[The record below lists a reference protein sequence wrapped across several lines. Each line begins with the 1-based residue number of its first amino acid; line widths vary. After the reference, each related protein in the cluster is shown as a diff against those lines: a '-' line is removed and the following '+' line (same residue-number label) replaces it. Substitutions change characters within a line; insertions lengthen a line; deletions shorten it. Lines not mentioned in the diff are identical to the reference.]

1 VENKKLKVKE
11 VLEDQLVII
20 TPVNHPLTK
29 KSQLKANDLN
39 GQFIIMH
46 EQDSAPRRVIEDYV
60 RKHNISV
67 NIPLEMSSNRAIKR
81 AVAEGIGIALISR
94 KVANEQIQAKRLK
107 AIPLSDPS
115 MNRKFYM
122 VHHKDKYI
130 SESLQSFIDM
140 VFEWA
145 DAYAQ
150 DLP

>member
-1 VENKKLKVKE
+1 
-11 VLEDQLVII
+11 LEDQLVII

-46 EQDSAPRRVIEDYV
+46 EQGSAPRRVIEDYV
-60 RKHNISV
+60 RKNKISV
-67 NIPLEMSSNRAIKR
+67 KIPLEMSSNRAIKR
-81 AVAEGIGIALISR
+81 AVVEGIGIALISR
-94 KVANEQIQAKRLK
+94 KVANEQIQAGQLK

-130 SESLQSFIDM
+130 SESLQSFMDM
-140 VFEWA
+140 VIEWA
-145 DAYAQ
+145 HAYAQ

>member
-1 VENKKLKVKE
+1 
-11 VLEDQLVII
+11 
-20 TPVNHPLTK
+20 
-29 KSQLKANDLN
+29 
-39 GQFIIMH
+39 MH

-67 NIPLEMSSNRAIKR
+67 KIPLEMSSNRAIKR

-140 VFEWA
+140 VFKWA
-145 DAYAQ
+145 NAYAQ